1 MRIDQGRIRISDG
14 QERKK
19 NVFEVAKIH
28 FRIKCPVGSG
38 GTADVFEV
46 EDISRNFQNSI
57 IKICRY
63 PLGEGTLQNRRRIDR
78 FEREIEAI
86 KKLNQADY
94 PHVIRLHF
102 DEKLNIDSKSYR
114 YYIMEKA
121 DATLREVI
129 QGNSLG
135 VQSRVE
141 LCLQVLEGIK
151 ELHTMDYYHRDIKPD
166 NVLFV
171 NDLWKIS
178 DLGLLAKRNEDQDYD
193 QPNEMI
199 GPRGWLCP
207 EAMNKHLTKDKD
219 VGFEYDC
226 QIDEFSDIFQLG
238 KLFWFIFQCNVPI
251 GQLMRGDFKHKD
263 NNIYQLLQLMLQYD
277 KQRRPSL
284 DKIATDFVPIA
295 RAHAVI

>member
-1 MRIDQGRIRISDG
+1 MRIDQGRIYLSPA

-19 NVFEVAKIH
+19 NAFVVSRIH
-28 FRIKCPVGSG
+28 FHIKRFVGSG

-46 EDISRNFQNSI
+46 EDINRTFPNSI

-63 PLGEGTLQNRRRIDR
+63 PLGLGIPQNKQRIDR

-86 KKLNQADY
+86 KNLNTTDHL
-94 PHVIRLHF
+94 HVIRLYF
-102 DEKLNIDSKSYR
+102 DGKFDIEGKQFR
-114 YYIMEKA
+114 YYVMEKA
-121 DATLREVI
+121 DATLREMI
-129 QGNSLG
+129 QRNQYGI
-135 VQSRVE
+135 QSKVE
-141 LCLQVLEGIK
+141 LCLQVLEGIR

-171 NDLWKIS
+171 NNLWKIG
-178 DLGLLAKRNEDQDYD
+178 DLGLLANRHDDQSLD

-199 GPRGWLCP
+199 GPIGWLCP
-207 EAMNKHLTKDKD
+207 EAMNKRLTEGKD
-219 VGFEYDC
+219 VGFSFDC

-263 NNIYQLLQLMLQYD
+263 DDIFQLLQLMLQHD
-277 KQRRPSL
+277 KQRRPNL
-284 DKIATDFVPIA
+284 DKITADFTPIA